1 MPGLFAPVGL
11 RTDVDRGRVDTCGT
25 RWYTVPMST
34 LPPDSPPPAKDSHRS
49 TRLLTARVPI
59 PVAEAV
65 DRCADRAGLT
75 RNAYVCEVVSTIVK
89 AEEALVNLVE
99 TGNVEGLKGPTGGN
113 PGRAW

>member
-1 MPGLFAPVGL
+1 
-11 RTDVDRGRVDTCGT
+11 
-25 RWYTVPMST
+25 MST
-34 LPPDSPPPAKDSHRS
+34 SPPDPAKPSKDSHRS

-89 AEEALVNLVE
+89 AEETLINLAE
-99 TGNVEGLKGPTGGN
+99 TGNAEGLKGPTGGN